1 MLLKTYMA
9 GISNLKQ
16 LQPQEIQIE
25 KQMQTYKIAT
35 ATFRPKAGPK
45 TLLVPVET
53 ANLAKHLE
61 VEQLG
66 AQMQQACQAASSAK
80 VPLITLR
87 PLTFT

>member
-1 MLLKTYMA
+1 MA

-16 LQPQEIQIE
+16 LQTQEIQIE

-61 VEQLG
+61 VRQVE
-66 AQMQQACQAASSAK
+66 AQIQQACQAPSSAK
-80 VPLITLR
+80 VALITLR
-87 PLTFT
+87 ALTFT